1 MGRVFFRELALPYV
15 VGIVAVGL
23 VLLGAQVALADN
35 ASTQVVVSNSAP
47 SVSSVQLN
55 GASVITL
62 TENVTTTV
70 FVTATITDANGCA
83 DVISSGTVTFAVY
96 RSSVSN
102 GSACTAN
109 AQNCYRTTTYNVV
122 ASDLCSGGTDTTAN
136 VSTTVAIWYFADP
149 TDASSTSY
157 AADTWIAA
165 VTAADFSSAQSSS
178 TDSRELNTLLAL
190 DVTGSINYGS
200 LTANTDTGATNQVA
214 TTTNTGNV
222 RQRTDISGTDMTSGA
237 NSIAATQQKFATSSA
252 TYASLTHTLST
263 SPTNYQTNI
272 QPATTSTVP
281 AASTTYWGIAVP
293 NGQMTGTYTGTNTF
307 SATWY

>member
-1 MGRVFFRELALPYV
+1 MGRVFFRELALPYI

-55 GASVITL
+55 GAAAITL
-62 TENVTTTV
+62 TENTTTSV
-70 FVTATITDANGCA
+70 AITATITDANGCT

-109 AQNCYRTTTYNVV
+109 AQNCYRTTSYVV
-122 ASDLCSGGTDTTAN
+122 ASDLCSGGTDTSAT
-136 VSTTVAIWYFADP
+136 VSATIPIWYFADP

-165 VTAADFSSAQSSS
+165 VTAADYSAAQSSS

-190 DVTGSINYGS
+190 DVTGSINYGA

-222 RQRTDISGTDMTSGA
+222 RQRTDISGTNMTSGA

-281 AASTTYWGIAVP
+281 AVSSTYWGIAVP
-293 NGQMTGTYTGTNTF
+293 DGQAVGTYTGTNTF
-307 SATWY
+307 TATWY